1 MSVAGGMDNTT
12 PSNDMHNFWRK
23 APEPNRKTAFANAKF
38 LSSSPPRRQRRMCP
52 CIRELRCCRLAIA
65 RRETPSYGAAAVAVP
80 VLMLFLLVQQLRW
93 LLYRCSESV
102 AAAVIMADGQIAH
115 ARDER
120 FINFAGARGN
130 GYSRS

>member
-1 MSVAGGMDNTT
+1 
-12 PSNDMHNFWRK
+12 
-23 APEPNRKTAFANAKF
+23 
-38 LSSSPPRRQRRMCP
+38 MCP
-52 CIRELRCCRLAIA
+52 CSRELRCGRLAIA

-120 FINFAGARGN
+120 FYQFRRRKRQWVLPKLAE
-130 GYSRS
+130 

>member
-1 MSVAGGMDNTT
+1 M
-12 PSNDMHNFWRK
+12 
-23 APEPNRKTAFANAKF
+23 
-38 LSSSPPRRQRRMCP
+38 
-52 CIRELRCCRLAIA
+52 AIA

-115 ARDER
+115 ARDESVYQLPLR
-120 FINFAGARGN
+120 RPLAVEAW
-130 GYSRS
+130 RSSTE